1 MTNNL
6 INLGTFTAPY
16 REFEFSIT
24 PNGIHKLV
32 YDHQLIEI
40 LENNLPDNV
49 TCCFGGVGGFT
60 KLEQGIM
67 YRYPDNNIIPYVQFK
82 NEDAVNTA
90 TLRVAVAV
98 GEMKDNRLTVSGNV
112 TVQSNQDNP
121 LFTYNDVYNQT
132 PLSTKLTVSPSGI
145 IQFGAWTGNNLK
157 KILIQNTSN
166 ANLRLGSTDGF
177 IIPPLGTFV
186 WEVPN
191 KTIYIYGTQGQTVYI
206 MGFK

>member
-16 REFEFSIT
+16 REFEFSIP

-60 KLEQGIM
+60 KLEVGIM

-98 GEMKDNRLTVSGNV
+98 GDMKDNRLTVSGTV
-112 TVQSNQDNP
+112 TVQGSMNAPVYIAEDYSTSLNREYSIGSNGKV
-121 LFTYNDVYNQT
+121 TISAYTASY
-132 PLSTKLTVSPSGI
+132 
-145 IQFGAWTGNNLK
+145 K
-157 KILIQNTSN
+157 KVLIQNTSDETLRIEA
-166 ANLRLGSTDGF
+166 ANGF
-177 IIPPLGTFV
+177 ILPPTATFEWRVMGKALEIFGT
-186 WEVPN
+186 PG
-191 KTIYIYGTQGQTVYI
+191 KTFWTEGY
-206 MGFK
+206 K